1 MQETQYRYTRSMVPT
16 KKSGLAENARDRD
29 VGQGFLDP
37 LRIVMGSL
45 AKISF
50 FNSGGLNN
58 EEA

>member
-1 MQETQYRYTRSMVPT
+1 MQETQYRYACSMVPT

-50 FNSGGLNN
+50 FNPGGLD
-58 EEA
+58 EKA

>member
-1 MQETQYRYTRSMVPT
+1 MMQETQYRYARSIVST

-29 VGQGFLDP
+29 VGQGF
-37 LRIVMGSL
+37 SL

-50 FNSGGLNN
+50 FNPGGLNN

>member
-1 MQETQYRYTRSMVPT
+1 MQETQYRYARSIVPT
-16 KKSGLAENARDRD
+16 KKSGPAENARDRN

-50 FNSGGLNN
+50 FNPGGLD
-58 EEA
+58 AQA

>member
-1 MQETQYRYTRSMVPT
+1 MVPT